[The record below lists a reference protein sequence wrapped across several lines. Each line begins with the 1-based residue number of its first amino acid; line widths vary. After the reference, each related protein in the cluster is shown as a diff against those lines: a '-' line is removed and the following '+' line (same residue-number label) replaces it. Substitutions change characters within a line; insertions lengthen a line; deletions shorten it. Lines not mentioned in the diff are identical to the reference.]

1 MKEEIILL
9 GGGGH
14 CRSVIDVIEQEGRF
28 VVAGIIE
35 KFSGESKP
43 VLGYP
48 LIGTDDELEKLR
60 QKYKYAFVTV
70 GHIYSNSVRVKLFEK
85 LEALSFSI
93 PKIISPFAYVSP
105 HATIE
110 KGTVV
115 MHHAL
120 INAGVKVG
128 KNCIVNTKALIEHD
142 CIVEDNCH
150 ISTGAILNGDVVVR
164 ANSFVGSGAIVTQ
177 GCVVD
182 GFVKA
187 GSVVK

>member
-14 CRSVIDVIEQEGRF
+14 CKSVIDVIEQEGRF

-60 QKYKYAFVTV
+60 KKYKYALVTV

-110 KGTVV
+110 KGTIV
-115 MHHAL
+115 MHHTL

-142 CIVEDNCH
+142 CIVEEHCH